1 MDAAQL
7 LDCVLRHFNEK
18 PGNRSFPVI
27 KVKGE
32 SVISHQGISLQAQIN
47 ATILNTCHSTPV
59 FILILE
65 HFKEE
70 QICDLYESGFVREM
84 MQAPYRRAHVIFLCP
99 SYLKNLKKIA
109 SYGPKVVKADFAEWL
124 LTSKSK
130 ANNQSSYDGG
140 PIITEMD
147 AEKSSETTPVAV
159 LMTESRISNHVPT
172 PTPIIYQPISTLF
185 EEKIKMAL
193 LNSVKIQTNFFS
205 KFNKKKSMPT
215 MI

>member
-1 MDAAQL
+1 M
-7 LDCVLRHFNEK
+7 RHFNEK

-27 KVKGE
+27 TVKGE

-47 ATILNTCHSTPV
+47 ATILNTCESTPV

-65 HFKEE
+65 NFNEE

-84 MQAPYRRAHVIFLCP
+84 MQAPYRRAHVIFLSP
-99 SYLKNLKKIA
+99 TYLKDLKKIA

-124 LTSKSK
+124 LASKSQ
-130 ANNQSSYDGG
+130 ANNESAYDGG

-147 AEKSSETTPVAV
+147 AGKSSGSTPETVIMKECRTNHHV
-159 LMTESRISNHVPT
+159 SN
-172 PTPIIYQPISTLF
+172 PIIYQPISTLF

-193 LNSVKIQTNFFS
+193 MLNSVKMQTNFIS
-205 KFNKKKSMPT
+205 KRCKKILQIQSFFMACL
-215 MI
+215 INFY